1 MVLIRPVVGFVVV
14 SMLAAGSGCRSA
26 PGSRFDASHAA
37 VKAPEFLKPV
47 TRSPAVSPS
56 GAAVTDP
63 STTIQPVAFGAE
75 DTAVESVSQDDD
87 LATTEILMVD
97 VLVTEVLARN
107 PSLTAAHAAWSAAA
121 NRYPQV
127 VALDDPMLQTMFA
140 PGSFA
145 GNSPVQSSYYVGFA
159 QKVPWHGKRE
169 LRGEMALW
177 EANAA
182 AWDTHE
188 TRLRLTLA
196 TQIAYFDY
204 YLVLQEQEL
213 NRANVR
219 VLEDFRSTAR
229 SKYEANLVIA
239 QDVSLAELELAK
251 LQQREVELSQQERIA
266 IARINT
272 LLHRVPQHPLPP
284 PTKKLSISPQSFDLD
299 RLVLAAIDQRPEL
312 AALSSRLQSE
322 QNAAALAC
330 KEYYPDFEIMGR
342 YDAFWTDVEQR
353 GQVGMNMNVPL
364 NRRRRSAA
372 VDEALFRVSR
382 LRAEYAQLTDTIR
395 EDVAAAAF
403 RLDQA
408 RRVAEL
414 YERQVLPAAEA
425 SLADAQ
431 AAYIAGTLDFLRLL
445 SARRQLVEEQTGY
458 QRALADYHR
467 NLAELARAVGNSAV
481 FLAQSEMSSPAPIG
495 REE

>member
-14 SMLAAGSGCRSA
+14 SMLTPALGCRSTTV
-26 PGSRFDASHAA
+26 GRLEASPAA
-37 VKAPEFLKPV
+37 KAPEFFQPV
-47 TRSPAVSPS
+47 TRSPAVALSGVAEMPEPSSP
-56 GAAVTDP
+56 
-63 STTIQPVAFGAE
+63 IQPVVFGPENAAAE
-75 DTAVESVSQDDD
+75 SSAQAGTPT
-87 LATTEILMVD
+87 LALNA
-97 VLVTEVLARN
+97 LVAEVLARN

-159 QKVPWHGKRE
+159 QKIPWHGKRE

-196 TQIAYFDY
+196 TQVAYFDY
-204 YLVLQEQEL
+204 YLVFQEQSL
-213 NRANVR
+213 NQANLLI
-219 VLEDFRSTAR
+219 LEDFRKTAR
-229 SKYEANLVIA
+229 SKYEANLVMA

-251 LQQREVELSQQERIA
+251 LRQRELELTQQERVA

-272 LLHRVPQHPLPP
+272 LLHRTPQHPLPP
-284 PTKKLSISPQSFDLD
+284 PTAQLTVGHGAVDVDQLMQMA
-299 RLVLAAIDQRPEL
+299 LDQRPDL
-312 AALSSRLQSE
+312 AALASRLQSE
-322 QNAAALAC
+322 QNAALLAC
-330 KEYYPDFEIMGR
+330 KEYYPDFEFMGR
-342 YDAFWTDVEQR
+342 YDAFWTDEEQR

-364 NRRRRSAA
+364 NRKRRSAA

-382 LRAEYAQLTDTIR
+382 LRAEHSQLSDTIH
-395 EDVAAAAF
+395 EEVSNAAV
-403 RLDQA
+403 RLEQTRKMAD
-408 RRVAEL
+408 L
-414 YERQVLPAAEA
+414 YERNVLPAAEA

-431 AAYIAGTLDFLRLL
+431 AAYIAGSLDFLRLL
-445 SARRQLVEEQTGY
+445 AARRQLVEEQTGY
-458 QRALADYHR
+458 QRAVANYHR
-467 NLAELARAVGNSAV
+467 NLAELERAVGG
-481 FLAQSEMSSPAPIG
+481 APILMG
-495 REE
+495 GLD

>member
-1 MVLIRPVVGFVVV
+1 MVLIRPVVGLVIASV
-14 SMLAAGSGCRSA
+14 LTAGSGCRSA
-26 PGSRFDASHAA
+26 TIGRFNASPAA
-37 VKAPEFLKPV
+37 KAPEFFQPAI
-47 TRSPAVSPS
+47 RSPTEVPS
-56 GAAVTDP
+56 VVVEVTEP
-63 STTIQPVAFGAE
+63 STAIQPVVFGTEDVPAE
-75 DTAVESVSQDDD
+75 SSAQGSDQT
-87 LATTEILMVD
+87 LALD
-97 VLVTEVLARN
+97 ALVAEVLAQN

-159 QKVPWHGKRE
+159 QKIPWHGKRE

-196 TQIAYFDY
+196 AQVAYFDY
-204 YLVLQEQEL
+204 YLVFQEQSL
-213 NRANVR
+213 NRANLLI
-219 VLEDFRSTAR
+219 LEDFRKTAR
-229 SKYEANLVIA
+229 SKYEANLVMA

-251 LQQREVELSQQERIA
+251 LRQREVELTQQGRVA

-272 LLHRVPQHPLPP
+272 LLHRTPQHPLPL
-284 PTKKLSISPQSFDLD
+284 PTAH
-299 RLVLAAIDQRPEL
+299 LVIGQGSVDVDQLMQTALDQRPDL
-312 AALSSRLQSE
+312 AALASRLQSE
-322 QNAAALAC
+322 QNAAVLAC
-330 KEYYPDFEIMGR
+330 KEYYPDFEFMGR
-342 YDAFWTDVEQR
+342 YDAFWTDEEQR

-364 NRRRRSAA
+364 NRKRRSAA

-382 LRAEYAQLTDTIR
+382 LRAEHSQLTDTIR
-395 EDVAAAAF
+395 EDVTTAAL

-408 RRVAEL
+408 RSMAEL

-431 AAYIAGTLDFLRLL
+431 AAYIAGSLDFLRLL
-445 SARRQLVEEQTGY
+445 AARRQLVDEQTGY
-458 QRALADYHR
+458 QRALANYHR
-467 NLAELARAVGNSAV
+467 NLAELARAVGGTPQ
-481 FLAQSEMSSPAPIG
+481 LIAQSDASPPPSPQG
-495 REE
+495 SESP